1 MLEENVFKGICK
13 EQLIYILEYRQ
24 HRNIWIY
31 GAGKGGIIL
40 ADVLKSM
47 DVDIS
52 GFIDVNYKRIT
63 ECVGLPVEWF
73 DNKNPKKDFI
83 VVSLRDID
91 YQVLK
96 TCEKYGFKGRS
107 LYYVAAGFERIIEC
121 SEDIMIGD
129 TKVGRYSYGYEG
141 LIKSGLLGEIGRY
154 CSVGPN
160 AAIYGN
166 RHIENITSFPVL
178 NPSFMNWNTYVD
190 NCEKI
195 ERAGIVLKNINK
207 QVYIGNDV
215 WIGANS
221 VILPGVH
228 IGDGAVVAAGAVV
241 TKDVEAYSVVG
252 GVPAKFLKYR
262 FSPKIIERLKKI
274 KWWNWSHE
282 KVLENVEYMYDIN
295 KFVEMFGE

>member
-166 RHIENITSFPVL
+166 HHIENITSFPVL

-215 WIGANS
+215 WIGANC
-221 VILPGVH
+221 VIL
-228 IGDGAVVAAGAVV
+228 DGAIIRRGAVIGAGSTV
-241 TKDVEAYSVVG
+241 RGEITEYTINVG
-252 GVPAKFLKYR
+252 NPLRVIQHRK
-262 FSPKIIERLKKI
+262 
-274 KWWNWSHE
+274 
-282 KVLENVEYMYDIN
+282 
-295 KFVEMFGE
+295 